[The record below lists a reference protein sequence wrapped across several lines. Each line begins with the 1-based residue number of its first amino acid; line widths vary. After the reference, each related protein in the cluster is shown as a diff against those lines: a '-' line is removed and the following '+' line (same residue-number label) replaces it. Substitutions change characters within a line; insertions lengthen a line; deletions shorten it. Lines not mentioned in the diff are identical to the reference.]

1 MPKLHIIYDP
11 TDKLITTSEFNE
23 KLKLKVSV
31 LSVADDLPPE
41 DIDSV
46 AMQLAS
52 LLLQSLI
59 K

>member
-23 KLKLKVSV
+23 KLKLKVAV
-31 LSVADDLPPE
+31 LSVADDRPPE
-41 DIDSV
+41 DIDSI

>member
-23 KLKLKVSV
+23 KLKLKVAV
-31 LSVADDLPPE
+31 LSVADDLAPV